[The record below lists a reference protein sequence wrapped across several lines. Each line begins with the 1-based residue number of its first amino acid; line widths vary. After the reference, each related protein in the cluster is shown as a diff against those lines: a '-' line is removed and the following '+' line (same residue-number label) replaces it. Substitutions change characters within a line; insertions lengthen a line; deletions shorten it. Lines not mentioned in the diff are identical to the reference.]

1 MLSSKVVHNWKII
14 QQKQIFLG
22 VQKHEVSKHDVWLL
36 FIHSH
41 FLFGPLVNKSSVN
54 MAGVIMLVSVDMR
67 SVYRLYRWGTIFIWG
82 LWNAF
87 IFIWI
92 LFTNY
97 ILMCF
102 PFGTYYVKKKKKK
115 LQRESNAEVM
125 HKNVVW
131 CFVLLHQKTMWE
143 IDWKRHILIFSFWE
157 FP

>member
-1 MLSSKVVHNWKII
+1 MLSSKVVHNWIII
-14 QQKQIFLG
+14 QQKQIILG

-54 MAGVIMLVSVDMR
+54 MAGVIMVVSMDMR

-82 LWNAF
+82 LWDAF
-87 IFIWI
+87 IFILM
-92 LFTNY
+92 LFANY

-102 PFGTYYVKKKKKK
+102 PFGTYYVKNCRGK
-115 LQRESNAEVM
+115 VM

-131 CFVLLHQKTMWE
+131 RFVLLHQKTMWE
-143 IDWKRHILIFSFWE
+143 IDWERHILIFSFWE